1 MLVDVDNESK
11 VDELRGKLPGW
22 ILSLQ
27 GAPIQVPDTR
37 LKVRPRN

>member
-1 MLVDVDNESK
+1 MLIDVDNESK

-27 GAPIQVPDTR
+27 GVPIQVPDTR
-37 LKVRPRN
+37 LKVRP